1 MRKEL
6 LWAGVIGISFGL
18 IIGFGAWRVRS
29 SMTPKDAPTP
39 TPNTQ
44 AGIGQFMI
52 AVNKPE
58 NFDVVTSSSMG
69 VSGITKP
76 STLVIIS
83 TEKGDYLTESLGDGT
98 FSKEVDLVS
107 GINNIKVSSVNM
119 QGNVATQEIVAIYSA
134 SFQTPTDEDETVA
147 QKIAQAG
154 NPPKAYIGTV
164 TDIADSTIQMKTT
177 DRQIQQIETGGSGI
191 VVVNTKG
198 TNNKTVKLTDI
209 AIGDFIVA
217 MGYVDGDDVLDAQRI
232 LVTDSPV
239 ETKISVSIRKVNDV
253 TKKSLT
259 LVSENEGQA
268 TTITPDKN
276 TSIESFSDGKIKE
289 IKLSDISSSDTVVV
303 VSDTTGT
310 PALTRALFNLEKE

>member
-119 QGNVATQEIVAIYSA
+119 QGNVATQ
-134 SFQTPTDEDETVA
+134 
-147 QKIAQAG
+147 
-154 NPPKAYIGTV
+154 
-164 TDIADSTIQMKTT
+164 
-177 DRQIQQIETGGSGI
+177 
-191 VVVNTKG
+191 
-198 TNNKTVKLTDI
+198 
-209 AIGDFIVA
+209 
-217 MGYVDGDDVLDAQRI
+217 
-232 LVTDSPV
+232 
-239 ETKISVSIRKVNDV
+239 
-253 TKKSLT
+253 
-259 LVSENEGQA
+259 
-268 TTITPDKN
+268 
-276 TSIESFSDGKIKE
+276 
-289 IKLSDISSSDTVVV
+289 
-303 VSDTTGT
+303 
-310 PALTRALFNLEKE
+310 